1 MIDFA
6 CKKLDIEEVVKCSL
20 TLSRSDYNILK
31 FLMRKDSPVSTEKIS
46 FELGL
51 DKSTVQRSV
60 KKLREKG
67 LLLRGQINQS
77 IGGYLF
83 TYRVKEKERVRK
95 IILEILEGWV
105 DNVRAEIKNW

>member
-6 CKKLDIEEVVKCSL
+6 CKKLDIEEVIKCSL
-20 TLSRSDYNILK
+20 ALSKSDYNILK
-31 FLMRKDSPVSTEKIS
+31 FLMKSSSPKSTEEIS
-46 FELGL
+46 SKLGL

-60 KKLREKG
+60 KKLREKD

-83 TYRVKEKERVRK
+83 TYRIKEKERIRK
-95 IILEILEGWV
+95 IVLDILEGWV
-105 DNVRAEIKNW
+105 DNVRSEIKDW

>member
-20 TLSRSDYNILK
+20 SLSKSDYKILK
-31 FLMRKDSPVSTEKIS
+31 YLMGNNSSHSTEKLASKI
-46 FELGL
+46 GL

-67 LLLRGQINQS
+67 LVSRGQINQS
-77 IGGYLF
+77 VGGYLF
-83 TYRVKEKERVRK
+83 TYKIKEKEK
-95 IILEILEGWV
+95 IINLIIKIIDGWV
-105 DNVRAEIKNW
+105 ENVHSEIRNW